1 MSESAVLTDI
11 RLAASRL
18 GWRLY
23 RNNKGAGKLE
33 NGSFIRW
40 GLCNESA
47 AVGAQVRSADLIGI
61 RPVLITQDMVGQMIG
76 QFVSV
81 EVKAPGWKPSATNE
95 HEIAQRRWASLINGL
110 GGYAVITAS
119 VDAIVNMSHTAHVGK
134 ISNE

>member
-33 NGSFIRW
+33 NGSFVRW

-47 AVGAQVRSADLIGI
+47 AVGSKIRSADLIGI
-61 RPVLITQDMVGQMIG
+61 RPVVITQAMVGQTIG

-81 EVKAPGWKPSATNE
+81 EVKAPGWRPSATNE
-95 HEIAQRRWASLINGL
+95 HEIAQRRWATVINEL
-110 GGYAVITAS
+110 GGYAVITNN
-119 VDAIVNMSHTAHVGK
+119 VDEAVNKG
-134 ISNE
+134 